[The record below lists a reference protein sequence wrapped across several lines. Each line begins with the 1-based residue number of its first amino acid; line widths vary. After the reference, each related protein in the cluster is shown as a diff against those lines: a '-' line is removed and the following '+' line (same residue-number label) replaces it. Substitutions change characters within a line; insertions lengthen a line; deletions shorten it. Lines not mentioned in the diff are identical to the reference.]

1 MADPLPRLRAAVSA
15 QAAAAASLPWAAT
28 RRWRPET
35 HLAINDGQPV
45 VDLHDLSVAL
55 GVEVVERLITASAA
69 EGFGSM
75 LLITGRGKHNAD
87 QRSPLREAV
96 IAAVDELR
104 KERPGLTLRAA
115 GPGRIV
121 LVWDSARAADMA
133 VGRLGWA
140 FWAGVLAFVLLAT
153 VVAPP
158 LGLVLFLICAAV
170 FFAQRSR

>member
-1 MADPLPRLRAAVSA
+1 MADPLPQLRAAVSA
-15 QAAAAASLPWAAT
+15 QAAAAASLPWANT

-35 HLAINDGQPV
+35 HLAVSDGQPV
-45 VDLHDLSVAL
+45 VDLHDLSVGL
-55 GVEVVERLITASAA
+55 GVEVVERLIAASAA
-69 EGFGSM
+69 QGFGSM
-75 LLITGRGKHNAD
+75 LIITGRGKHNAD

-96 IAAVDELR
+96 IAAVEGLR
-104 KERPGLTLRAA
+104 AERPGLTLRAA

-121 LVWDSARAADMA
+121 IVWDSARAADMA

-158 LGLVLFLICAAV
+158 LGLGLFLICAAV
-170 FFAQRSR
+170 FFAQRGR

>member
-15 QAAAAASLPWAAT
+15 QADAAAALPWAST

-35 HLAINDGQPV
+35 HLALADGQPV
-45 VDLHDLSVAL
+45 VDLHDLSVGL
-55 GVEVVERLITASAA
+55 GVEVVERLIVASAA

-96 IAAVDELR
+96 IAAVEAQR
-104 KERPGLTLRAA
+104 AQRPELTLRAA
-115 GPGRIV
+115 GPGRLV
-121 LVWDSARAADMA
+121 LVWDSARAADVA

-140 FWAGVLAFVLLAT
+140 FWAGVAAFVLLAT
-153 VVAPP
+153 AVAPP

-170 FFAQRSR
+170 FFAQRGR